1 MKPGP
6 KNILFGLVAATGGLG
21 ALVVLNMVL
30 GDQLFL
36 YVCAAVAFCMIV
48 YLIATLHASA
58 QSRKRE

>member
-1 MKPGP
+1 MTPGP
-6 KNILFGLVAATGGLG
+6 KHILFGLVVATGVLG

-36 YVCAAVAFCMIV
+36 YVCTAVAFCMLV
-48 YLIATLHASA
+48 YLIATLYASA